1 MSSKD
6 AYRDRLEAQLNE
18 WQAKIDV
25 LKARAERAE
34 ADSRIAYRE
43 QIDALQKRRE
53 EMQSRLDELR
63 RMGEDAWTEMKAG
76 TESAWKDME
85 AAVSRALERFR

>member
-18 WQAKIDV
+18 WQAKIDL

-34 ADSRIAYRE
+34 ADSRIAYHE
-43 QIDALQKRRE
+43 QIEALQKRRE
-53 EMQSRLDELR
+53 EMQSRLADLR
-63 RMGEDAWTEMKAG
+63 ASSEDAWAEIKDG
-76 TESAWKDME
+76 TESAWKALD
-85 AAVSRALERFR
+85 AAFSRALERFR